1 MNAFAKAIE
10 TGLEQARKAEV
21 DITGVKQVVS
31 ELSTAMEDATDGRL
45 KVVLSKPGSEGFVV
59 SVATVVRDAFEQQQ
73 GLIFADRRYV
83 LEIYRIADAKSVSL
97 AELELRPSVFPCLV
111 TFDRQRTS
119 CDELSALRT
128 TLTEVLASPTTG
140 RAILMLQEPSAA

>member
-21 DITGVKQVVS
+21 DLTGVKQVVA
-31 ELSTAMEDATDGRL
+31 ELSAAMEEATGGKM
-45 KVVLSKPGSEGFVV
+45 KVVLSKPGVEEFIVT
-59 SVATVVRDAFEQQQ
+59 VATVVRDAFGQHQ

-83 LEIYRIADAKSVSL
+83 LEIYRIADAKAVSL

-119 CDELSALRT
+119 CDELSSLREI
-128 TLTEVLASPTTG
+128 LTEILASPTTG
-140 RAILMLQEPSAA
+140 RAILMLQEPSSA